1 MFYDGDVLIFA
12 RHDLATEF
20 YFRRFEANSVF
31 RREIPTQILCEEK
44 LPVSLR
50 VNKKIYNYIKYQ
62 LILYLKLFK
71 KGKICMIFWISCIF
85 S

>member
-20 YFRRFEANSVF
+20 YFRRFEANCVF
-31 RREIPTQILCEEK
+31 RRETPTQVLCEEK

-50 VNKKIYNYIKYQ
+50 VNKI
-62 LILYLKLFK
+62 LINHIMRL
-71 KGKICMIFWISCIF
+71 SCHEAL
-85 S
+85 SNPNMLP

>member
-20 YFRRFEANSVF
+20 YFRRFEANCVF
-31 RREIPTQILCEEK
+31 RRETPTQVLCEEK

-50 VNKKIYNYIKYQ
+50 VNKI
-62 LILYLKLFK
+62 LINHIL
-71 KGKICMIFWISCIF
+71 CA
-85 S
+85 